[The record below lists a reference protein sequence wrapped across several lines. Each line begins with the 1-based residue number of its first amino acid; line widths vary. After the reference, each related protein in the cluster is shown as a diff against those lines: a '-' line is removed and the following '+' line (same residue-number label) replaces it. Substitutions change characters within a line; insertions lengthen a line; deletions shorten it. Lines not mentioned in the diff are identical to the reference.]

1 MKSENKITVEGKII
15 FDPVDVTN
23 KHQKQSSWKKVAMV
37 HIGGE
42 ISEYYAWFI
51 KKRYN
56 ISLAPPLRKA
66 HITFINDRVT
76 DTNGKWE
83 EVKKKWNGKEI
94 DVVLSVDPRTDSDDP
109 KSDAHWWLNV
119 PEEDREEL
127 HAIRAELGLGRPFY
141 GLHMSIGRA
150 VDMVNDDNFIPGVE
164 KAKEMNVEQSKYIHR
179 LIKNGLIK

>member
-1 MKSENKITVEGKII
+1 MENKIVVRGKII
-15 FDPVDVTN
+15 FDPIDVTK
-23 KHQKQSSWKKVAMV
+23 KHNKQSSWKKVAMIL
-37 HIGGE
+37 IGGE

-56 ISLAPPLRKA
+56 INLTPPLRSA
-66 HITFINDRVT
+66 HVTFINDRES
-76 DTNGKWE
+76 DTNGKWKK
-83 EVKKKWNGKEI
+83 VKNKWHGKYI

-109 KSDAHWWLNV
+109 KSDCHWWLNV
-119 PEEDREEL
+119 PEEDRTEIQ
-127 HAIRAELGLGRPFY
+127 AIRAELGLCRPFY

-164 KAKEMNVEQSKYIHR
+164 KAKEMNIEQSKYIHR

>member
-1 MKSENKITVEGKII
+1 MEDEKKIVVRGRIV
-15 FDPVDVTN
+15 FDPKDVTA
-23 KHQKQSSWKKVAMV
+23 KHHKQASWKKIAMIL
-37 HIGGE
+37 IGSD
-42 ISEYYAWFI
+42 ITQYYAWFI
-51 KKRYN
+51 RRRYN
-56 ISLAPPLRKA
+56 INLTPPLRKA
-66 HITFINDRVT
+66 HVTFINDRES

-119 PEEDREEL
+119 PEEDRADI

-150 VDMVNDDNFIPGVE
+150 VDMVDDDKFIPGVK

-179 LIKNGLIK
+179 LIKSGLIK